1 MHARYNDEFSTCGL
15 KDSGVGVGLKEGLGL
30 GLGRS
35 CCCRSSIGSIAFRS
49 YRAISACKVWEV
61 NVG

>member
-1 MHARYNDEFSTCGL
+1 M
-15 KDSGVGVGLKEGLGL
+15 KDSGVGLGLKEGLGL

-35 CCCRSSIGSIAFRS
+35 CCCRGSIGSIAFRS
-49 YRAISACKVWEV
+49 YRPISACKVWEE